1 MSLSNRTL
9 PALTDENRAF
19 WTGGAN
25 GQLLVHR
32 CDSCRRWS
40 HPPAPSCASC
50 GGALHPEPVS
60 GEATIFTF
68 TENHQAFHPEVTPP
82 YVIAIVELVEQQD
95 LRVVT
100 NIVGCDAADLRCGTR
115 VRVIFEDHGEV
126 FIPLFEPFEDGRP

>member
-9 PALTDENRAF
+9 PVLNDENRAF

-40 HPPAPSCASC
+40 HPPAASCASC

-68 TENHQAFHPEVTPP
+68 TENHQPFHPDVAPP
-82 YVIAIVELVEQQD
+82 YVVAIVELVEQPD
-95 LRVVT
+95 LRLVT
-100 NIVGCDAADLRCGTR
+100 NIVNGDTDALRCGTQ
-115 VRVIFEDHGEV
+115 VRVLFEDHGEV
-126 FIPLFEPFEDGRP
+126 FVPLFAPVEGAVP